1 MTISAEHRIIIRDI
15 LNRRQEA
22 VPLIEARILEIGA
35 ENTRDPW
42 EGHVAQ
48 MKRLETRL
56 ERYRKEV
63 GALEAVLQE
72 TSRFGH

>member
-1 MTISAEHRIIIRDI
+1 MNAEDRIIFRAMIQ
-15 LNRRQEA
+15 RREDA
-22 VPLIEARILEIGA
+22 IPLIEARLLEIGA

-48 MKRLETRL
+48 MKRLETRVD
-56 ERYRKEV
+56 RYRKEV
-63 GALEAVLQE
+63 KAMKAVLQE

>member
-1 MTISAEHRIIIRDI
+1 MKAESRSVFRDMI
-15 LNRRQEA
+15 KRREDA
-22 VPLIEARILEIGA
+22 IPLIEARLLEIGA

-56 ERYRKEV
+56 DRYRKEV
-63 GALEAVLQE
+63 KALKEAVSE
-72 TSRFGH
+72 SSRYGH